1 MNVQHETFV
10 REYVRTCDK
19 TGSYLK
25 AFPNAKETS
34 AKTLANRLLQ
44 NHPELQNEIDERLL
58 KLRREAETETK
69 EQMKEEILTLHRA
82 KVLLTQTAEGTRT
95 SEKMWRTARGYE
107 TQDIKPNHAQM
118 LSAIRT
124 FAQMEGWYV
133 RSAGA
138 GSERAEKTEEE
149 KIKDLWN
156 SKEKVTFKVNID
168 GIPMDEWGKLH
179 RGETDAYFDKED
191 GTAKYWP
198 VDDCMH
204 IDRVMDIQKRR
215 EKRKDAEREARMT
228 PELIREE
235 KLAIKEWETRPV
247 DEEGYEVC
255 NKVIERIRNDYI
267 ETKKPELLTAL
278 QAVQKMCG
286 LRFLHHRHRYEAENT
301 AGWEF
306 HPFNSKLIR
315 KKINSKRQ
323 LSTTSIVPVIA
334 RNELREAV
342 SRSAAS
348 NTAISRNEDM
358 AGDNISRDCLPAGE
372 AGFVVPPRPSERLSR
387 AGNDESGGNDGDEV
401 KEVQIDEIRNKSLP
415 LGEVGGA
422 VDLTGYKYIRD
433 LAKEALET
441 YLKDQNT
448 RTFRAHKQIMKL
460 AENYQSPPEIRAQV
474 EQETGWEYHPQNT
487 RYARG
492 RRSG

>member
-179 RGETDAYFDKED
+179 R
-191 GTAKYWP
+191 
-198 VDDCMH
+198 
-204 IDRVMDIQKRR
+204 
-215 EKRKDAEREARMT
+215 
-228 PELIREE
+228 
-235 KLAIKEWETRPV
+235 
-247 DEEGYEVC
+247 
-255 NKVIERIRNDYI
+255 
-267 ETKKPELLTAL
+267 
-278 QAVQKMCG
+278 
-286 LRFLHHRHRYEAENT
+286 
-301 AGWEF
+301 
-306 HPFNSKLIR
+306 
-315 KKINSKRQ
+315 
-323 LSTTSIVPVIA
+323 
-334 RNELREAV
+334 
-342 SRSAAS
+342 
-348 NTAISRNEDM
+348 
-358 AGDNISRDCLPAGE
+358 
-372 AGFVVPPRPSERLSR
+372 
-387 AGNDESGGNDGDEV
+387 
-401 KEVQIDEIRNKSLP
+401 
-415 LGEVGGA
+415 
-422 VDLTGYKYIRD
+422 
-433 LAKEALET
+433 
-441 YLKDQNT
+441 
-448 RTFRAHKQIMKL
+448 
-460 AENYQSPPEIRAQV
+460 
-474 EQETGWEYHPQNT
+474 
-487 RYARG
+487 
-492 RRSG
+492 

>member
-306 HPFNSKLIR
+306 HPLNTKLIR
-315 KKINSKRQ
+315 EKITSKPQQ
-323 LSTTSIVPVIA
+323 LTTTFQSPNPSVQISKEGAPESELMSVPLDQNPSEGVTA
-334 RNELREAV
+334 PTHQTSLRGGTTKQPSHAPDGNTHDKSVAGLDCFVPHKDASGVSSGGEKERSEAV
-342 SRSAAS
+342 KR
-348 NTAISRNEDM
+348 
-358 AGDNISRDCLPAGE
+358 
-372 AGFVVPPRPSERLSR
+372 
-387 AGNDESGGNDGDEV
+387 
-401 KEVQIDEIRNKSLP
+401 
-415 LGEVGGA
+415 
-422 VDLTGYKYIRD
+422 VDYTGWFPIKDLVREMWDKYIWNQHSG
-433 LAKEALET
+433 T
-441 YLKDQNT
+441 YRAYNNILKMRRSIQLDPHLRQ
-448 RTFRAHKQIMKL
+448 KI
-460 AENYQSPPEIRAQV
+460 ED
-474 EQETGWEYHPQNT
+474 ETGWQYHPQDP
-487 RYARG
+487 RYS
-492 RRSG
+492 RRLRRA

>member
-10 REYVRTCDK
+10 REYVRTCNK
-19 TGSYLK
+19 VGAYMK

-58 KLRREAETETK
+58 QMRREAEAETK

-124 FAQMEGWYV
+124 FAQMEGWFV
-133 RSAGA
+133 RSTKKE
-138 GSERAEKTEEE
+138 SERAEKTEEE

-156 SKEKVTFKVNID
+156 SKEKVTFKITYK
-168 GIPMDEWGKLH
+168 GLSMDDWGELH
-179 RGETDAYFDKED
+179 AGEREAYFDKEE
-191 GTAKYWP
+191 GSSSYWP
-198 VDDCMH
+198 VDDSMH
-204 IDRVMDIQKRR
+204 IDKVMEIQKRR

-228 PELIREE
+228 SELIREE
-235 KLAIKEWETRPV
+235 KLAIKDWETRPV
-247 DEEGYEVC
+247 DDGLYEVC
-255 NKVIERIRNDYI
+255 DKVIERIRNEYI
-267 ETKKPELLTAL
+267 ETKKPELLTEL

-286 LRFLHHRHRYEAENT
+286 LRFLHHRHRYDAENT

-315 KKINSKRQ
+315 KKSTSKRQ
-323 LSTTSIVPVIA
+323 LSTTSLITPSLRAIA
-334 RNELREAV
+334 KQPSPNGNGH
-342 SRSAAS
+342 
-348 NTAISRNEDM
+348 NT
-358 AGDNISRDCLPAGE
+358 GLDC
-372 AGFVVPPRPSERLSR
+372 FVVPPRPSERLSR
-387 AGNDESGGNDGDEV
+387 AGNDGSGGDDDGER
-401 KEVQIDEIRNKSLP
+401 KGNQESPI
-415 LGEVGGA
+415 
-422 VDLTGYKYIRD
+422 DLTGYKYIRD
-433 LAKEALET
+433 LTKEALET

-448 RTFRAHKQIMKL
+448 RTFRAHKHIMKL
-460 AENYQSPPEIRAQV
+460 AEHYLSPPEVRTQI

-487 RYARG
+487 RYAR
-492 RRSG
+492 RRKTA